1 MFACHPESL
10 VYFPCVTWPLIR
22 SATDVRGSE
31 RRGFAATVR
40 SGSQIRTKGPPA
52 SAGSLITHTKASG
65 VSPSSLLLLAQ
76 HGSGPRKALCVSQ
89 CEGWRRIESGGFLY
103 LLNCIME
110 NKNNNKI
117 YLLIKEMCF
126 GVEVN
131 KQIKKK
137 NQSEGWLPIRQVE
150 LLLHN
155 CVTS

>member
-1 MFACHPESL
+1 M
-10 VYFPCVTWPLIR
+10 
-22 SATDVRGSE
+22 
-31 RRGFAATVR
+31 
-40 SGSQIRTKGPPA
+40 
-52 SAGSLITHTKASG
+52 
-65 VSPSSLLLLAQ
+65 
-76 HGSGPRKALCVSQ
+76 
-89 CEGWRRIESGGFLY
+89 ESGGFLY

-131 KQIKKK
+131 KQIKKD
-137 NQSEGWLPIRQVE
+137 QSEGWLPIRQVE